1 MLFLSRPLSVF
12 LDYNSTLNYNLSR
25 IGSGEKEKGLM
36 VVRRLLSLVF
46 CCLIYSKIDL
56 DTIRQWAVEV
66 PSVVESLLR
75 INYRTE
81 GIKMKDSV
89 NDHDDDARQYRT
101 VQNRFRFRSGQ
112 VRDTI
117 NKTESRTHRNC
128 TSCGRPIIIK
138 QSREQSRALRCELIN
153 AL

>member
-89 NDHDDDARQYRT
+89 NDHDDDAKQRT
-101 VQNRFRFRSGQ
+101 
-112 VRDTI
+112 TI
-117 NKTESRTHRNC
+117 
-128 TSCGRPIIIK
+128 
-138 QSREQSRALRCELIN
+138 
-153 AL
+153 